1 MISPFADV
9 SPDAIARAMQ
19 PRLEFGHGL
28 LADASRNWG
37 RYLLLTMPE
46 PWEAAEPMLARRPHH
61 LHCVASMDREEVER
75 VEANLPSSETVV
87 GLGGGTALDMAKYV
101 AWRRGLEPV
110 LVPSIASVDACV
122 TNTIAVR
129 DEGRVRYIGF
139 VMPQAVL
146 ADLDLIQ
153 NAPPHLNR
161 AGVGDILSIH
171 TALWDWKL
179 AADQGLITYDE
190 DVARHATELV
200 DQLEAYAEDVR
211 NVTEGAL
218 RWLLQAYAAE
228 NALCLQVGHSRP
240 EEGSEHFFAYNVEH
254 HTGRGYVHG
263 ELVSLGVLLMSRL
276 QGNEPARVE
285 RILNATGVR
294 YQPRDL
300 NMSLAEVKAALLTL
314 PAYVESEELP
324 YSVVNARTLDSASVR
339 DICRERISCYW
350 PGFGNPGRAG

>member
-1 MISPFADV
+1 MTSPFTDV

-19 PRLEFGHGL
+19 PWLEFGHGL
-28 LADASRNWG
+28 LTDASRNWG

-46 PWEAAEPMLARRPHH
+46 PWEAAQPMLARQPHH

-75 VEANLPSSETVV
+75 VEANLPPADTVV

-139 VMPQAVL
+139 VVPQAVL
-146 ADLDLIQ
+146 ADLDLMR
-153 NAPPHLNR
+153 NAPPRLNR

-171 TALWDWKL
+171 TALWDWKAAANRGLL
-179 AADQGLITYDE
+179 AYDE
-190 DVARHATELV
+190 GIARQAAALIH
-200 DQLEAYAEDVR
+200 QLEARAEGVR
-211 NVTEGAL
+211 TVTEGAL

-276 QGNEPARVE
+276 QGNKPARVE
-285 RILNATGVR
+285 QILNATGVR
-294 YQPRDL
+294 CQPRDL
-300 NMSLAEVKAALLTL
+300 DLSLAEVKAALLTL
-314 PAYVESEELP
+314 PAYVESEKLP
-324 YSVVNARTLDSASVR
+324 YSVINARTLDSASVR
-339 DICRERISCYW
+339 DICRE
-350 PGFGNPGRAG
+350 GMFDHQGTMERASVE